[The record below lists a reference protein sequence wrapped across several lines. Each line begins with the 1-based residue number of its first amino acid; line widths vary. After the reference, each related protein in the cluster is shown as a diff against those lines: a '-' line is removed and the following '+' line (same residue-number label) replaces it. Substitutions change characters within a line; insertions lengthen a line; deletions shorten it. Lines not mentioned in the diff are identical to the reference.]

1 MRKTLYKYLIAEQ
14 IAPLSVCFFGLSLIL
29 ITGRLLQLTRYLFT
43 SSVTFGDLLEVIA
56 FAMPNLV
63 LYALPMA
70 TLVGVLLA
78 FVRLSSDNELIALR
92 AAGVGFHQFLPA
104 ILSLLVI
111 TTLFSFFN
119 AVYLMPSAN
128 RAFEMKLKS
137 LGRSILP
144 VLLREG
150 TFIDTVPKVVFF
162 FGSVDPA
169 ELKIEGIFVQDN
181 RQPDIQVV
189 IVADHARIAYP
200 PDLSQLIFKIS
211 KGVITRV
218 SDNLKSAQAIAFK
231 TYDLALSMDEM
242 FGESSGFKKG
252 RKEMSLSELFEVIR
266 EQGPQRDLSLSLEV
280 HRRLALPFSCLL
292 LGLVGAPLG
301 ALFRQ
306 SGRMTGI
313 TVGLGVFL
321 AYYIA
326 LSAGKGLGENGLLS
340 PFLAVWLPN
349 LLTALVAVCLWLK
362 IQLEVPLGIKELLR
376 NCHPQ
381 WQKLSGMHLFLRR
394 RKS

>member
-1 MRKTLYKYLIAEQ
+1 MIKTLNKYLIAEQ

-43 SSVTFGDLLEVIA
+43 SSVTVGDLLEIVVL
-56 FAMPNLV
+56 AMPSLI

-78 FVRLSSDNELIALR
+78 FVRLSSDNELVALR

-104 ILSLLVI
+104 VLSLLVI
-111 TTLFSFFN
+111 TTGFSFFN
-119 AVYLMPSAN
+119 AVSLMPSAN
-128 RAFEMKLKS
+128 RAFEIKLKS

-144 VLLREG
+144 VLLKEG
-150 TFIDTVPKVVFF
+150 TFIDTVPKIVFF
-162 FGSVDPA
+162 FGAVDPA
-169 ELKIEGIFVQDN
+169 NLKIEGIFVQDN
-181 RQPDIQVV
+181 RQPDIQAV
-189 IVADHARIAYP
+189 IVADHAQIVYP
-200 PDLSQLIFKIS
+200 DDLSQLIFKTS
-211 KGVITRV
+211 NGVITRV
-218 SDNLKSAQAIAFK
+218 SDNLKNAQAIAFK
-231 TYDLALSMDEM
+231 NYDLTLSMDEI
-242 FGESSGFKKG
+242 FGESSGFRKG
-252 RKEMSLSELFEVIR
+252 KREMTMSELLEIIRKGGSQHEV
-266 EQGPQRDLSLSLEV
+266 SLSLEF

-306 SGRMTGI
+306 SGRMAGI

-326 LSAGKGLGENGLLS
+326 LSAGKGLGENGLIP

-349 LLTALVAVCLWLK
+349 LLTAVVAVCLWIK
-362 IQLEVPLGIKELLR
+362 IQLEIPSGIGTLLLGRLLSWR
-376 NCHPQ
+376 
-381 WQKLSGMHLFLRR
+381 KLSGVQLFSGW

>member
-1 MRKTLYKYLIAEQ
+1 MKKTLYKYLIVEQ
-14 IAPLSVCFFGLSLIL
+14 IVPLMVCFFGLSLVL

-43 SSVTFGDLLEVIA
+43 SSVTFGDLLEIMA
-56 FAMPNLV
+56 LAMPNLV

-78 FVRLSSDNELIALR
+78 FVRLNSDNELIALR

-104 ILSLLVI
+104 IVSLLVL
-111 TTLFSFFN
+111 TTLFSYFN
-119 AVYLMPSAN
+119 ALYLMPSAN

-144 VLLREG
+144 VLLKEG
-150 TFIDTVPKVVFF
+150 TFIDNIPKVVFF

-169 ELKIEGIFVQDN
+169 HLKIEGIFVQDN
-181 RQPDIQVV
+181 RQPDIRAV
-189 IVADHARIAYP
+189 IVADHAQIAFP
-200 PDLSQLIFKIS
+200 SDGSQLIFKIFN
-211 KGVITRV
+211 GMITRV
-218 SDNLKSAQAIAFK
+218 SDDLKSAQAIAFK
-231 TYDLALSMDEM
+231 NYDLALSMDEL
-242 FGESSGFKKG
+242 FGESSGFRKG
-252 RKEMSLSELFEVIR
+252 KKEMGLRELVAIIR
-266 EQGPQRDLSLSLEV
+266 EGGPNYDLSFSLEL

-306 SGRMTGI
+306 SGRMAGI

-326 LSAGKGLGENGLLS
+326 LSAGKGLGENGLIS

-349 LLTALVAVCLWLK
+349 LLTAMGAGYLWLK
-362 IQLEVPLGIKELLR
+362 VQREIP
-376 NCHPQ
+376 
-381 WQKLSGMHLFLRR
+381 SGFGEIWRSWTTLPAAANRC
-394 RKS
+394 

>member
-1 MRKTLYKYLIAEQ
+1 MKKTLYKYLIREE
-14 IAPLSVCFFGLSLIL
+14 ITPLSVCFFGLSLIL

-43 SSVTFGDLLEVIA
+43 SSVTFADLLEIIA

-78 FVRLSSDNELIALR
+78 FVRLNSDNELVALR

-104 ILSLLVI
+104 ILSLLVV

-119 AVYLMPSAN
+119 ALYLMPSAN
-128 RAFEMKLKS
+128 RAFEIKLKS

-144 VLLREG
+144 LLLKEG
-150 TFIDTVPKVVFF
+150 TFITAIPKVVLF
-162 FGSVDPA
+162 FGAVDA
-169 ELKIEGIFVQDN
+169 ADLKIEGIFVQDS
-181 RQPDIQVV
+181 RQPEIRAV
-189 IVADHARIAYP
+189 IVADHAKIAFP
-200 PDLSQLIFKIS
+200 SDGSQLIFKIYN
-211 KGVITRV
+211 GIITRV
-218 SDNLKSAQAIAFK
+218 SDDQKTSQAIAFK
-231 TYDLALSMDEM
+231 NYDLALPMNEL
-242 FGESSGFKKG
+242 FGESSEFRKG
-252 RKEMSLSELFEVIR
+252 RKEMTLSELVEIIH
-266 EQGPQRDLSLSLEV
+266 EGGPRYDLSLSLEL

-301 ALFRQ
+301 AMFRQ
-306 SGRMTGI
+306 SGRMAGL
-313 TVGLGVFL
+313 TVGLIVFL

-326 LSAGKGLGENGLLS
+326 LSAGKGLGENGLVS

-349 LLTALVAVCLWLK
+349 LLTAIVAAFLWVK
-362 IQLEVPLGIKELLR
+362 IQREIPTGIGDIRRSWGSLR
-376 NCHPQ
+376 QTLTPAHHSPT
-381 WQKLSGMHLFLRR
+381 R

>member
-1 MRKTLYKYLIAEQ
+1 MKKTLFKYLIIEQ
-14 IAPLSVCFFGLSLIL
+14 IVPLNVCFFGLTLIL

-43 SSVTFGDLLEVIA
+43 SSLTFFDLVEIMA

-78 FVRLSSDNELIALR
+78 FVRFNTDNELVALR

-104 ILSLLVI
+104 IITLLLV
-111 TTLFSFFN
+111 TTVFSFFN
-119 AVYLMPSAN
+119 VLYLMPSAN
-128 RAFEMKLKS
+128 RAFELKLKS

-144 VLLREG
+144 VLLKEG
-150 TFIDTVPKVVFF
+150 TFIDIVPKVVFF
-162 FGSVDPA
+162 FGSVDPGS
-169 ELKIEGIFVQDN
+169 LKIQGVFVQDN
-181 RQPDIQVV
+181 RQPDVGVV
-189 IVADHARIAYP
+189 IVADHAQIAYP

-211 KGVITRV
+211 TGMITRV
-218 SDNLKSAQAIAFK
+218 SDDLKNAQAIAFK
-231 TYDLALSMDEM
+231 NYDLALSMDEL
-242 FGESSGFKKG
+242 FGASAGFTKG
-252 RKEMSLSELFEVIR
+252 RKEMTLSELRQRIHD
-266 EQGPQRDLSLSLEV
+266 QGPNYDPSFSLEF

-306 SGRMTGI
+306 SGRMAGMTL
-313 TVGLGVFL
+313 GLGVFL
-321 AYYIA
+321 TYYIV

-340 PFLAVWLPN
+340 PFLAIWLPN
-349 LLTALVAVCLWLK
+349 LLTGMVAVFLWIKMQFEIPLK
-362 IQLEVPLGIKELLR
+362 VGEFWR
-376 NCHPQ
+376 NWQHHG
-381 WQKLSGMHLFLRR
+381 QKLLSVSAHHRG

>member
-1 MRKTLYKYLIAEQ
+1 MEKTLYKYLIEEQ
-14 IAPLSVCFFGLSLIL
+14 IVPLGVCFFGLSLIL
-29 ITGRLLQLTRYLFT
+29 IMGRLLQLTRYLFT
-43 SSVTFGDLLEVIA
+43 SAVTFVDLLEIMA

-78 FVRLSSDNELIALR
+78 FVRLNSDNELVALR

-104 ILSLLVI
+104 ILSLLVL

-119 AVYLMPSAN
+119 TLFLMPSAN
-128 RAFEMKLKS
+128 RAFEVKLKS

-144 VLLREG
+144 VLLKEG
-150 TFIDTVPKVVFF
+150 AFIDNIPKVVFF

-169 ELKIEGIFVQDN
+169 NLKIEGIFVQDN
-181 RQPDIQVV
+181 RQPDIRAV
-189 IVADHARIAYP
+189 IVADHAQIAFAG
-200 PDLSQLIFKIS
+200 DGSQLIFKIFD
-211 KGVITRV
+211 GMITRV
-218 SDNLKSAQAIAFK
+218 ADDLKNAKAIAFK
-231 TYDLALSMDEM
+231 NYDLTLSLDEI

-252 RKEMSLSELFEVIR
+252 RKEMGLIELVKIIR
-266 EQGPQRDLSLSLEV
+266 EGGPSYDLSFSLEL

-301 ALFRQ
+301 AMFRQ
-306 SGRMTGI
+306 SGRMAGI
-313 TVGLGVFL
+313 TVGLCVFL
-321 AYYIA
+321 AYYIV
-326 LSAGKGLGENGLLS
+326 LSAGKGLGENGLIP

-349 LLTALVAVCLWLK
+349 LLTAMVAVFLWLK
-362 IQLEVPLGIKELLR
+362 IQREVPLGVGEIWR
-376 NCHPQ
+376 R
-381 WQKLSGMHLFLRR
+381 WQSIRQRLTGADRSPRR